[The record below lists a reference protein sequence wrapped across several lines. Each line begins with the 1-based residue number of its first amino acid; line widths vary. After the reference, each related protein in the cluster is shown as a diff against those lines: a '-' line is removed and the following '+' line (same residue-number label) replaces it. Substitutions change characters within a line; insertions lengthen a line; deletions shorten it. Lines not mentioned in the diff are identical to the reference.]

1 MIVCVEWAVL
11 GCLSYVCLSR
21 LSCLGFVRLSCVLAW
36 VVPRVSCARGSRG
49 SALRSLDYC

>member
-1 MIVCVEWAVL
+1 MIVCVDWAVL